1 MTAIAVSRE
10 SGLKICRGNFQLNRE
25 SSGGKYGATG
35 FKWVFKLRD
44 RFLVMGGR
52 VDIYLKGFFFE
63 EDDPRG
69 IEIQSFKKSVILKKI
84 K

>member
-1 MTAIAVSRE
+1 M
-10 SGLKICRGNFQLNRE
+10 
-25 SSGGKYGATG
+25 
-35 FKWVFKLRD
+35 FKLRD

>member
-1 MTAIAVSRE
+1 MTI
-10 SGLKICRGNFQLNRE
+10 RE

-44 RFLVMGGR
+44 RFLIMGRR
-52 VDIYLKGFFFE
+52 VDIYLKAFFFE

>member
-1 MTAIAVSRE
+1 M
-10 SGLKICRGNFQLNRE
+10 
-25 SSGGKYGATG
+25 
-35 FKWVFKLRD
+35 FKLRD

-63 EDDPRG
+63 EDDSRG